1 MMVIY
6 YNIPTDGSPSTAWDG
21 RGEYLDVGVVAK
33 LLHFIRCKKIPGQ
46 INIIPHGDNLIKT
59 AYPTDTTVILCDRQ
73 NYNILRE
80 EL

>member
-1 MMVIY
+1 MVIY

-33 LLHFIRCKKIPGQ
+33 LLHFIRCKQIPGQ
-46 INIIPHGDNLIKT
+46 INIIPHRDNLIKT
-59 AYPTDTTVILCDRQ
+59 AFPTDTTVILCDRQ
-73 NYNILRE
+73 NYNNLRE